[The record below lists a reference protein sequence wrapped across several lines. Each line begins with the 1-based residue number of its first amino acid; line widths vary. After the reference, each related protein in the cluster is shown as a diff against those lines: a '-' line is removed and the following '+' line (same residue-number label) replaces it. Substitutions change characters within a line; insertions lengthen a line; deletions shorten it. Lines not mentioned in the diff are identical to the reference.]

1 MGSFCKSLSFN
12 APLMERTMEN
22 ILITPICPLSMKFR
36 PICLPASTRI
46 FIEMDQYCRSNR
58 AEIYVDEQVESS
70 FIEQGQ
76 WLRIKM
82 SKFKTKMVSNL
93 V

>member
-1 MGSFCKSLSFN
+1 
-12 APLMERTMEN
+12 MERTMEN